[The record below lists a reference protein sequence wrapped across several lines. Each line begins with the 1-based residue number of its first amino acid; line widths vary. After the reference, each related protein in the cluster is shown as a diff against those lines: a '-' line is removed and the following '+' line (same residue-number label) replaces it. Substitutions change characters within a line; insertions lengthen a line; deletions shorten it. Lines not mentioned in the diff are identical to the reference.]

1 MKNLENRGRRRTG
14 IFSLVFIFL
23 IGIVYSAEAEK
34 LSKVSNFTKND
45 QPEVYASI
53 ESFAI
58 AKWKNDK
65 NKQIHEINEQTKSMA
80 LLLLY
85 DEIDQGVF
93 FSVISTCSRKG
104 EAEHNIE
111 IYDTAE
117 TYADI
122 RTLVVDWKK
131 LKKEYD
137 KKVGHISASL

>member
-1 MKNLENRGRRRTG
+1 MKNSDNRGRRWTG
-14 IFSLVFIFL
+14 VFSLVFIFL
-23 IGIVYSAEAEK
+23 LGVVFNADAEK

-53 ESFAI
+53 ESFAV
-58 AKWKNDK
+58 AKWENDK
-65 NKQIHEINEQTKSMA
+65 NKQIHEINEQIRSMA

-93 FSVISTCSRKG
+93 FSIISSCSRKG

-111 IYDTAE
+111 IFDTAE

-131 LKKEYD
+131 LKEEYD
-137 KKVGHISASL
+137 KKVGHISVSL